1 MFLSIINEN
10 GDVKIS
16 SSRFNKGK
24 EPDKEKQEGQYDTA
38 QIESA
43 SKIIHELSIKAR
55 TTIRD
60 LDPTVYCYIG

>member
-16 SSRFNKGK
+16 SSRFNKDK
-24 EPDKEKQEGQYDTA
+24 EQDKEKQEGKYDTA
-38 QIESA
+38 QIESM

-60 LDPTVYCYIG
+60 LDPTVIA